1 MESRVDAHLSTALLL
16 LTTAIYVAVV
26 SALFA
31 ALAVTR
37 PTTAQALMDWAK
49 DYGSIIAGLPV
60 LVAIFVAK
68 QQLDASR
75 AQHEANTKLEFKEE
89 LDGLQVASDVASS
102 LNTPSFLRGLL
113 FSRKRH
119 IKDSEMETVEKCRS
133 PKVIEAFANLKAIVN
148 DGAKFEREKS
158 IIDALLPEHA
168 VFGDDQREAAKA
180 VLFAIGERKKF
191 LRQFLP
197 TLV

>member
-1 MESRVDAHLSTALLL
+1 MENRADAHLSTALLV

-31 ALAVTR
+31 GMAVTR

-60 LVAIFVAK
+60 IVAIFVAK

-75 AQHEANTKLEFKEE
+75 AQHEANTRLGFKEE
-89 LDGLQVASDVASS
+89 LDGLQVAYDVASS

-113 FSRKRH
+113 FSRTRS
-119 IKDSEMETVEKCRS
+119 IKGSETDTVEKCRS
-133 PKVIEAFANLKAIVN
+133 PKVIEAFANLKAVVN
-148 DGAKFEREKS
+148 DGAKFEREKT
-158 IIDALLPEHA
+158 IVDALLPAHA
-168 VFGDDQREAAKA
+168 MFGDDQTEAAKA
-180 VLFAIGERKKF
+180 VLYAVDERKKF

-197 TLV
+197 NLV